1 VTVQRLVGAAAL
13 VQVMRRDGFGPTP
26 HDATG
31 GPEPIRLRDHDGGF
45 AVDTSNPAPDPAM
58 PDRALYAA
66 AE

>member
-1 VTVQRLVGAAAL
+1 
-13 VQVMRRDGFGPTP
+13 MRRDGFGPTP